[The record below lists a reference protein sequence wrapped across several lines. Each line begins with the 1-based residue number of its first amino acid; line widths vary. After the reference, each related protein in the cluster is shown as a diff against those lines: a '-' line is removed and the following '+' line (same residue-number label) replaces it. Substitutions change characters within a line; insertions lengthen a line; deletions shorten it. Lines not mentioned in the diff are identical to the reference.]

1 MSAKPNQ
8 KQKLIIRLK
17 DPKRFLPLWQRD
29 REEWLQTYAATEDDL
44 FKNLSI
50 RREVVTINNGKSK
63 RQTLA
68 PKYNRQAIDIIL
80 HHAKTGRVRDF
91 VINES
96 DLRSHVKEE
105 LTIKKIGGTPREYY
119 KIVNEIFTNVVR
131 RLFEDLDPVYYHDHL
146 AGKLTVRVEP

>member
-50 RREVVTINNGKSK
+50 RWEVVTINNGKRKTYSK
-63 RQTLA
+63 T
-68 PKYNRQAIDIIL
+68 YNRQAIDIIL
-80 HHAKTGRVRDF
+80 HHSKTGHVKDF

-96 DLRSHVKEE
+96 DLRAHVKEE
-105 LTIKKIGGTPREYY
+105 LTIKRIGGTPREYY